1 MSVISLVIAPALK
14 AWQVD
19 EHSAITE
26 WEPKSVGVGAGV
38 FVALMV
44 AVVLMQRN
52 IDAGYAK
59 KRKEVEESIAKQK
72 AKDEA
77 RAQAVAANKAAYPE
91 AFNALKKIMAT
102 ADNGAV
108 DASEVKALLQAV
120 EMKPVKPVPLEN
132 PSTKDTME
140 VEVKQK
146 A

>member
-1 MSVISLVIAPALK
+1 MG
-14 AWQVD
+14 
-19 EHSAITE
+19 
-26 WEPKSVGVGAGV
+26 VGVGAGV

-77 RAQAVAANKAAYPE
+77 RAQAVATNKAAYPE

-120 EMKPVKPVPLEN
+120 EMKPVKPVPLET